1 MIRPRHPRQTLS
13 QSRCVPSRAPSN
25 PALFLPRA
33 TRAMR
38 PFPFSPLLRNSFV
51 CLSPCFVPSGRTADL
66 ACPLSHLD
74 ATFTSYRVSVENKGL
89 TGRLSRLDATFTKN
103 RGGYPLTPLVQN
115 VTSPPT
121 RANISHWRQSRFRL
135 SPVPLPIP
143 ALSGLIR
150 VAVPRFPTTIPAATL
165 ASRAAVSRSAPA
177 ATVNVKALMAV
188 SPAPVTS

>member
-13 QSRCVPSRAPSN
+13 QSRGVPGRAPST

-51 CLSPCFVPSGRTADL
+51 CLGRCFVPSGRNVDL

-89 TGRLSRLDATFTKN
+89 TGRLSLLDATFTKN
-103 RGGYPLTPLVQN
+103 RGGTRLLPWFKMLQVHLPER
-115 VTSPPT
+115 TSVIG
-121 RANISHWRQSRFRL
+121 ANPGFDSLRC
-135 SPVPLPIP
+135 
-143 ALSGLIR
+143 
-150 VAVPRFPTTIPAATL
+150 
-165 ASRAAVSRSAPA
+165 RSQFQRSQ
-177 ATVNVKALMAV
+177 V
-188 SPAPVTS
+188 